1 MISIRTNPAVNNTRC
16 QWSVIASE
24 TDPNTIPAVPPAMPG
39 VNRRIRLVMAI
50 PMPIISRMVNVT
62 GIRMM
67 SSTASE
73 PTSRAANPMTF
84 QIMYITWST

>member
-1 MISIRTNPAVNNTRC
+1 
-16 QWSVIASE
+16 
-24 TDPNTIPAVPPAMPG
+24 MPG

-84 QIMYITWST
+84 QIMSITWST